1 MSYMNRPSDEFITL
15 LTVVLIIKEIFGNS
29 WIVPLAEYVGVTRQA
44 VYLWLAKKRRIPHV
58 VMVCLKQRR
67 VLDKVPDS
75 WLKSVQ

>member
-1 MSYMNRPSDEFITL
+1 MEDDVKKLETIS
-15 LTVVLIIKEIFGNS
+15 KEVFGNS

-44 VYLWLAKKRRIPHV
+44 VYLWLAKKRRLPHV

-75 WLKSVQ
+75 WLKSVR